1 MKIIFICSFRMSSFC
16 EGLEGL
22 LSTNP
27 ESTNPESTNL
37 ESSNPESTNHENIYQ
52 QDEQFGLENLTLG
65 EVQSFDPFR

>member
-22 LSTNP
+22 L
-27 ESTNPESTNL
+27 STNPESTNL